1 MLADLAVR
9 VSSVQDVL
17 AVTKELIRVSR
28 TSRSRR
34 EASLRLERPSPDI
47 SPKRSWADLRAE
59 FDQAVEERVGSNW
72 CVTARNCLMCLLLST
87 NSSRPGPL
95 LNMTMRELE
104 EIEEIEHDQLW
115 VIHVDAH
122 KTSKQFGPAGIFLRH
137 PDKLRLERYVSEV
150 RPLLA
155 ENPTGD
161 FVFETK
167 QTVHSEKGA
176 KGGDKMTN
184 DCFCQIQRRVLG
196 HNSVCK
202 RKQDSEKFKGTEH
215 DKNVSDLQLHSFFTH
230 QNVYQKSGALK
241 DQIMAFTARNKL

>member
-104 EIEEIEHDQLW
+104 EIEHDQLW

-150 RPLLA
+150 RPLL
-155 ENPTGD
+155 EW
-161 FVFETK
+161 
-167 QTVHSEKGA
+167 
-176 KGGDKMTN
+176 
-184 DCFCQIQRRVLG
+184 
-196 HNSVCK
+196 
-202 RKQDSEKFKGTEH
+202 
-215 DKNVSDLQLHSFFTH
+215 
-230 QNVYQKSGALK
+230 
-241 DQIMAFTARNKL
+241 

>member
-34 EASLRLERPSPDI
+34 EASLPFERPSPDI

-72 CVTARNCLMCLLLST
+72 CVTARNCLICLLLST

-95 LNMTMRELE
+95 LNMTLRELG
-104 EIEEIEHDQLW
+104 EIEEREHRQLW

-122 KTSKQFGPAGIFLRH
+122 KTSKQFGPAGIFLCH
-137 PDKLRLERYVSEV
+137 PDKLRLERYASEV
-150 RPLLA
+150 RPLL
-155 ENPTGD
+155 EW
-161 FVFETK
+161 
-167 QTVHSEKGA
+167 
-176 KGGDKMTN
+176 
-184 DCFCQIQRRVLG
+184 
-196 HNSVCK
+196 
-202 RKQDSEKFKGTEH
+202 
-215 DKNVSDLQLHSFFTH
+215 
-230 QNVYQKSGALK
+230 
-241 DQIMAFTARNKL
+241 